1 LDQSEH
7 YYQLVL
13 MGREAFL
20 RTSAPAALVRRKAGV
35 GAAVEPLLA
44 RRGSPAP
51 SMMPS
56 GGIDDDGE
64 ESTLVAS
71 IDGALAPVVGSSGG
85 LHVFP
90 LVKKQGAPFADMIT
104 IGRTPNNDVVIDEVT
119 VSRFHAFFR
128 PKERGWIVCDSG
140 SKNGTR
146 LDGERL
152 EARRE
157 KVVTSGSRVQL
168 GDVQTVFYTADNL
181 FDILN
186 GTK

>member
-1 LDQSEH
+1 MDQSEH

-20 RTSAPAALVRRKAGV
+20 RTAAPAALVRRKAGT
-35 GAAVEPLLA
+35 GTGTGGPHQAAA
-44 RRGSPAP
+44 RV
-51 SMMPS
+51 
-56 GGIDDDGE
+56 DDGE

-71 IDGALAPVVGSSGG
+71 LDGALAPVAASSGG

-104 IGRTPNNDVVIDEVT
+104 VGRTPNNDVVIDDVT

-128 PKERGWIVCDSG
+128 PKGRGWIVCDSG

-157 KVVTSGSRVQL
+157 RPVSSGSRVQL
-168 GDVQTVFYTADNL
+168 GDVQTVFYSAENL
-181 FDILN
+181 FDVLN
-186 GTK
+186 GTR